1 MATGGHMGTVMAM
14 STATDMAIAL
24 TPQQLMMLTQWLS
37 PAFPIGAFSYSHGL
51 EQALADAPDLDV
63 EAWLAD
69 CLRFGAGRNDAILI
83 RAGFAGHA
91 READALGRALA
102 PSRERAMESAE
113 QGAAF
118 CKILRQAFGMALDDR
133 IYPVALG
140 EAARQQ
146 DLPVAPVVTLY
157 LHAFVSNLTAT
168 AQRLS
173 PLGQTR
179 AQDMVRRLG
188 ELCQE
193 LCEQTEDTTLDDI
206 GGAVW
211 AADVAS
217 MRHETL
223 GTRIFR
229 T

>member
-1 MATGGHMGTVMAM
+1 MATSIITRIIKGI
-14 STATDMAIAL
+14 ATEMETQL
-24 TPQQLMMLTQWLS
+24 SPPQLMVLTQWLS

-51 EQALADAPDLDV
+51 EQALAEATDLDV
-63 EAWLAD
+63 EGWLAD
-69 CLRFGAGRNDAILI
+69 CLRFGAGRTDAILI
-83 RAGFAGHA
+83 RAGFAGLGDD
-91 READALGRALA
+91 ADALGRALA
-102 PSRERAMESAE
+102 PSRERALESAE
-113 QGAAF
+113 QGTAF
-118 CKILRQAFGMALDDR
+118 CKILRQAFDIDLPDR

-140 EAARQQ
+140 EAAEQHG
-146 DLPVAPVVTLY
+146 LPLEPVVTLY
-157 LHAFVSNLTAT
+157 LHAFASNLTAA

-179 AQDMVRRLG
+179 AQQIVRRLG
-188 ELCQE
+188 D
-193 LCEQTEDTTLDDI
+193 LCEQVTQDTRGAELEDI

>member
-1 MATGGHMGTVMAM
+1 MGA
-14 STATDMAIAL
+14 AL
-24 TPQQLMMLTQWLS
+24 SSAQLMVLTQWLS

-63 EAWLAD
+63 EGWLAD
-69 CLRFGAGRNDAILI
+69 CLQHGAGRTDAILI
-83 RAGFAGHA
+83 RAGFAGHGD
-91 READALGRALA
+91 EADALGRALA
-102 PSRERAMESAE
+102 PSRERMLESAE
-113 QGAAF
+113 QGTAF
-118 CKILRQAFGMALDDR
+118 CRVLRQAFDIDLPDR

-140 EAARQQ
+140 EAAKLHA
-146 DLPVAPVVTLY
+146 LPVEPVVVLY
-157 LHAFVSNLTAT
+157 VHGFASNLTAA

-179 AQDMVRRLG
+179 AQQIVRRLG
-188 ELCQE
+188 DLCAQV
-193 LCEQTEDTTLDDI
+193 TRDTHGAGLEDI

>member
-1 MATGGHMGTVMAM
+1 MGMGGRIAM
-14 STATDMAIAL
+14 PTELSPA
-24 TPQQLMMLTQWLS
+24 QLMILTQWLS

-51 EQALADAPDLDV
+51 EQALDAEPGLDV
-63 EAWLAD
+63 AGWLED
-69 CLRFGAGRNDAILI
+69 CLRFGAGRNDAVLI
-83 RAGFAGHA
+83 RAGFTG
-91 READALGRALA
+91 ETEDADALGRALA
-102 PSRERAMESAE
+102 PSRERSLESAE

-118 CKILRQAFGMALDDR
+118 CKVLRQAFGMTLPDL

-140 EAARQQ
+140 CAARAQK
-146 DLPVAPVVTLY
+146 LPLEPVVTLY
-157 LHAFVSNLTAT
+157 LHAFASNLTAA

-179 AQDMVRRLG
+179 AQEMVHQLG
-188 ELCQE
+188 AV
-193 LCEQTEDTTLDDI
+193 CEAVSAQTQDAGLDDI